1 MPWRLGAPERGEEGG
16 EEGEEG
22 GVGWKGW
29 TRRTE
34 GRRNDTGKRGVSLRA
49 ESIYIYIYG
58 LEEEEAHRE
67 RERIISLTFCLW
79 KIVSKAS
86 SFPTAIAFLG
96 YTILVGGRLKEE
108 EGGNMMVNKWG
119 RWMG

>member
-49 ESIYIYIYG
+49 ESIYIYIW
-58 LEEEEAHRE
+58 A
-67 RERIISLTFCLW
+67 
-79 KIVSKAS
+79 
-86 SFPTAIAFLG
+86 
-96 YTILVGGRLKEE
+96 GG
-108 EGGNMMVNKWG
+108 GGG
-119 RWMG
+119 T